1 MRRVLRAYDA
11 REQMAC
17 LHFAPRRVDGTLNP
31 AMFDW
36 RGRNPRIGAV
46 AILVV
51 EREDGLR
58 LILTERHAELRDHAG
73 EIAFPGGRVEAG
85 EGLERAALRETC
97 EEIGLPADTIELWG
111 RLDGVYVPPSNFL
124 VTPFTGVVLDASA
137 LRRDPAEVEAII
149 ELPLE
154 RIFDPAA
161 VGHRHDEKRARDYD
175 FVEWDGHEIWGATA
189 RMLNNLAEALGQPC
203 QASHL
208 QASLP

>member
-1 MRRVLRAYDA
+1 LRHVLRAYDA

-36 RGRNPRIGAV
+36 HGRNPRVGAV
-46 AILVV
+46 AVLLV
-51 EREDGLR
+51 ERADGWR
-58 LILTERHAELRDHAG
+58 LLLTERHADLRNHGG

-85 EGLERAALRETC
+85 ERLDQAALRETN
-97 EEIGLPADTIELWG
+97 EEIGLPASAIELWG

-124 VTPFTGVVLDASA
+124 VRPFTGLVRDATG
-137 LRRDPAEVEAII
+137 LRRDPSEVEAII

-161 VGHRHDEKRARDYD
+161 VGHRQDEDRARDYD
-175 FVEWDGHEIWGATA
+175 FVEWQGHEIWGATA
-189 RMLNNLAEALGQPC
+189 RILNNLAEALGQPC
-203 QASHL
+203 QHL
-208 QASLP
+208 SF